1 MATKQ
6 QQAAATT
13 DKPLS
18 LAEQALQHSVYFN
31 ASTCEIKGDVV
42 QLAAIWVSLTSPAAH
57 EQYCTSSS
65 TAQYC
70 QQLQE
75 KHFRYSLTIQCL
87 LLPCVLFGVP
97 CRGLVMGLSARY

>member
-6 QQAAATT
+6 QQAAAAA

-42 QLAAIWVSLTSPAAH
+42 QLAAVWVSL
-57 EQYCTSSS
+57 CL
-65 TAQYC
+65 
-70 QQLQE
+70 QQHMSDDTVHIML
-75 KHFRYSLTIQCL
+75 
-87 LLPCVLFGVP
+87 
-97 CRGLVMGLSARY
+97 